1 MDELDLVS
9 IFIHKFSANLLQ
21 IVLSF
26 FGEEMA
32 IQKFLKMDQTE
43 IDISNDIFFHI
54 PVVFSK

>member
-21 IVLSF
+21 IVLF

-32 IQKFLKMDQTE
+32 IKKFLKLDQTE

>member
-21 IVLSF
+21 IVLFF

-32 IQKFLKMDQTE
+32 IKKFLILDQTE

>member
-32 IQKFLKMDQTE
+32 IQKFLKLDQTE

>member
-21 IVLSF
+21 IVF
-26 FGEEMA
+26 FLGGEEMA
-32 IQKFLKMDQTE
+32 IQKFLKLDQTE